1 MFTDGGKR
9 AIAAGLTSSLLL
21 GVILAGCSGPYQAP
35 LARRTIHKDRPIEAD
50 RDPGEVQL
58 ERAEAQER
66 EIARTPPAPRDNASI
81 VQLREKAIMQLTNAA
96 NASAPEERAN
106 AIEALTLAP
115 GRLATVIGPAL
126 VDPNPG
132 VRGIAAMSVGKA
144 RLRSVSNLVQP
155 LLSDPSPLVRIS
167 AIYALMRCDQP
178 VDPTPLAEF
187 LLNSDPLVRSQAAFV
202 LGELGERSALGP
214 LQEAARRT
222 LPKAAPAAVR
232 LMDLQIAEARAKLGD
247 DSALVDIRMALFPA
261 RPEDL
266 EATALAAQIVGQVG
280 DRSSMDRL
288 IYLTAEWD
296 KERRPMPAEIR
307 LAAAASLAKLG
318 RRQGSF
324 IADMYRKSELDM
336 QRAHAAM
343 VYGETGWA
351 ENLDV
356 LSEMMQDPSGRVRVA
371 AAAGIIKIA
380 SQLGLAADG
389 Q

>member
-1 MFTDGGKR
+1 MSTEGGKR
-9 AIAAGLTSSLLL
+9 AVAAGLASSLLL
-21 GVILAGCSGPYQAP
+21 GAVIAGCSGPYQAP
-35 LARRTIHKDRPIEAD
+35 LARRTLHKDRPVEAD
-50 RDPGEVQL
+50 RDPGEVQI

-66 EIARTPPAPRDNASI
+66 EIARTPAAPRDNSAV
-81 VQLREKAIMQLTNAA
+81 VQLREKAIMQLTAA
-96 NASAPEERAN
+96 ASASAPEERAN

-126 VDPNPG
+126 VDQNPG
-132 VRGIAAMSVGKA
+132 VRGIAAMAVGKA
-144 RLRSVSNLVQP
+144 RLRTVTNLVQP

-167 AIYALMRCDQP
+167 AIYAMMRCDQP

-187 LLNSDPLVRSQAAFV
+187 LLDPDPLVRSQAAFV
-202 LGELGERSALGP
+202 MGELGERSALGP

-222 LPKAAPAAVR
+222 IPKAAPAAVR

-324 IADMYRKSELDM
+324 IADMYRKSELDV

-356 LSEMMQDPSGRVRVA
+356 LTEMMQDPSGRVRVA
-371 AAAGIIKIA
+371 AAAGILKIA
-380 SQLGLAADG
+380 SQMGLAADG